1 MKICIITNLYPPYA
15 RGGAENVIVRTV
27 GQLVAMGHDVFLITG
42 QPRRGGKA
50 LMVDRSSS
58 ERIYRFFP
66 PNLYFTL
73 DDHKQ
78 LWLTRLFWHMIDA
91 FSPAPGRIVGEI
103 LDEEKP
109 DVVITHNLK
118 GIGLSIPRAI
128 QRRGIPHMHVL
139 HDLQLIIPSGL
150 LIAGRE
156 YQLTLFKPMYAVY
169 RTICRWMMGTA
180 DMAISPSQFII
191 DQYSLY
197 GFFRGRPFL
206 MQPNPTPNFRSVAR
220 ESRGGGPLKLLFVG
234 QLGEH
239 KGIAF
244 LLDALKDVKTN
255 VELMVVG
262 EGPLS
267 GLVQK
272 RAQADKRIMHLG
284 FMPPGELMKCYGVA
298 DALVVPSLC
307 YENSP
312 TVIYEALNAGI
323 PVLASRIGGVGE
335 LIREGETG
343 YLFSPGV
350 KEDFLRVL
358 EELEKRRG
366 EFAANREK
374 ICATVAPYSL
384 EKYADRLIELAQRV
398 IATKSTGN
406 TIVDQEG
413 STSSR

>member
-1 MKICIITNLYPPYA
+1 MKIGIITNLYPPYA

-27 GQLVAMGHDVFLITG
+27 GQLIAMGHDVFVITG

-50 LMVDRSSS
+50 LMIDRAST

-66 PNLYFTL
+66 PNVYFTL
-73 DDHKQ
+73 DDYKQ
-78 LWLTRLFWHMIDA
+78 LWMTRLLWHVIDA

-109 DVVITHNLK
+109 DVIFTHNLK
-118 GIGLSIPRAI
+118 GLGLSIPRAI
-128 QRRGIPHMHVL
+128 QRRGIPQVHVL
-139 HDLQLIIPSGL
+139 HDLQLVIPSGL

-156 YQLTLFKPMYAVY
+156 YQLTLFKPMYAAY
-169 RTICRWMMGTA
+169 RAICRWMFGRPNMV
-180 DMAISPSQFII
+180 ISPSQFII

-197 GFFRGRPFL
+197 GFFRGLPFL
-206 MQPNPTPNFRSVAR
+206 LQPNPTPNFRPVERALHTK
-220 ESRGGGPLKLLFVG
+220 GPLRLLFVG

-239 KGIAF
+239 KGIGF
-244 LLDALKDVKTN
+244 LLDAMKDVTVD

-267 GLVQK
+267 GLVQQ
-272 RAQADKRIMHLG
+272 RAETDRRITHLG
-284 FMPPGELMKCYGVA
+284 YMPPGELMKCYSVA

-335 LIREGETG
+335 LVREGETG

-358 EELEKRRG
+358 EALERKRE
-366 EFAANREK
+366 EFAQHRDK
-374 ICATVAPYSL
+374 IRATVEQYSL
-384 EKYADRLIELAQRV
+384 QNYAEHLLD
-398 IATKSTGN
+398 IAERAIRGTMRG
-406 TIVDQEG
+406 
-413 STSSR
+413 